1 MDLGLSNKHA
11 LVTGSTAGIGLAIA
25 KGLAAEGASVVVTGR
40 TQASVDAALTRV
52 RQTVPDAKLVG
63 IVADCATAAG
73 AKAVFDK
80 VADLDILVNNLGI
93 YGRNPAFEIDDAEW
107 QRFFEVNVM
116 SGVRF
121 TRHYAPGMARRG
133 WGRVVFVS
141 SESALNIPKEMIH
154 YGMSKTAQLAIS
166 RGFAMELAGTGVTV
180 NALLPGPTH
189 TENTDKLRAERAKA
203 QGITVAEIEAGFFRD
218 FRPTSLLRRFTSA
231 DEVAALGVY
240 LCSEAASGTSGAAM
254 RVDGGV
260 VNQIM

>member
-1 MDLGLSNKHA
+1 MDLGLAGKHA

-25 KGLAAEGASVVVTGR
+25 RGLAAEGAHVAVTGR
-40 TQASVDAALTRV
+40 TQATVDAALKRIREGT
-52 RQTVPDAKLVG
+52 PDARLVG

-73 AKAVFDK
+73 AQAVFEK
-80 VADLDILVNNLGI
+80 VTELDILVNNLGI
-93 YGRNPAFEIDDAEW
+93 YGRKAAFEIDDGEW
-107 QRFFEVNVM
+107 QHFFEVNVM

-154 YGMSKTAQLAIS
+154 YGMTKTAQLAIS
-166 RGFAMELAGTGVTV
+166 HGFAMELAGTGVTV

-189 TENTDKLRAERAKA
+189 TENTDRLRAERAKA
-203 QGITVAEIEAGFFRD
+203 AGITVAEIEANFFRD
-218 FRPTSLLRRFTSA
+218 MRPTSLIRRFTSA
-231 DEVAALGVY
+231 EEVAALGVY